1 MFRSLA
7 CTSASI
13 PLSKSSA
20 SSIYASSY
28 GKKIGKNLTDKELN
42 LKIRYLRRYEVSCL
56 KDGSEGQGWA
66 EFGIGVA
73 NFLGVF
79 TGTQIDYPDH
89 WFLIAETDD
98 PGVDKFFNLLTS
110 GAEFLLSCLDKSEAG
125 EQKKKE
131 KIKKVE
137 ELLKEDNIIKK
148 KIYYLIEKGENGK
161 TVCYFEN
168 IDDIINLEK
177 NNYHNNEVRYMES
190 YKLEK
195 DITIKDIIDYVETL
209 SDEYNL
215 VVDNCQVFV
224 RNILN
229 HFC

>member
-20 SSIYASSY
+20 ASIYASSY

-73 NFLGVF
+73 NFFGAF

-89 WFLIAETDD
+89 WFLIAETDSR
-98 PGVDKFFNLLTS
+98 VENFINLLIS
-110 GAEFLLSCLDKSEAG
+110 GADFLLSCLDETEAG
-125 EQKKKE
+125 EQEKKE
-131 KIKKVE
+131 KQKK
-137 ELLKEDNIIKK
+137 LD
-148 KIYYLIEKGENGK
+148 
-161 TVCYFEN
+161 
-168 IDDIINLEK
+168 
-177 NNYHNNEVRYMES
+177 
-190 YKLEK
+190 
-195 DITIKDIIDYVETL
+195 
-209 SDEYNL
+209 
-215 VVDNCQVFV
+215 
-224 RNILN
+224 
-229 HFC
+229 